1 MTKIQRSI
9 VIDRPIEDVFA
20 FTHEPANDALWQTTL
35 VESRADG
42 PVQVG
47 TTIRET
53 RRFLGRRV
61 EMSRKVTAFVP
72 PRASAFETV
81 SGPVPMAGE
90 YTLEAENGA
99 TRLTATGELDAQG
112 FFKLA
117 EPVIARMATREL
129 EASLAHLKDL
139 LEAVNAAVALDDEHV
154 LHNSAGT

>member
-9 VIDRPIEDVFA
+9 VIRRPVEVVFA

-35 VESRADG
+35 VEADADG
-42 PVQVG
+42 PMGIG

-61 EMSRKVTAFVP
+61 QMSRKVTAFTP
-72 PRASAFETV
+72 PRGSAFETV

-90 YTLEAENGA
+90 YALEPANGS
-99 TRLTATGELDAQG
+99 TRLTATGELDAHG
-112 FFKLA
+112 LFKLA

-139 LEAVNAAVALDDEHV
+139 LEVVDPTEALADERV
-154 LHNSAGT
+154 LLD